1 MINQTIKILKINFE
15 KVQYKACL
23 AITGAI
29 QGTSKQRIFDEL
41 GLISLR
47 KRRWNNKL
55 IFFYKIVN
63 GLLPDNVQSYKVVPS
78 QDNYPLRSVS
88 TGQLKSL
95 PSRSE
100 SFKKALFLIVLMNG
114 IELIQKLET
123 QNLCINLKYQL
134 KLKNLKILYI
144 MSMIPLE

>member
-23 AITGAI
+23 AITGTI
-29 QGTSKQRIFDEL
+29 QGTSKRRIFDEL

-47 KRRWNNKL
+47 KRRWYKKL

-63 GLLPDNVQSYKVVPS
+63 GLLPDNLQSYKDLPS

-88 TGQLKSL
+88 TRQLKSL
-95 PSRSE
+95 LSRSE
-100 SFKKALFLIVLMNG
+100 SFKKAFFLIVLMNE

-123 QNLCINLKYQL
+123 QNLCMNLKYQL
-134 KLKNLKILYI
+134 KFKNFKILYI
-144 MSMIPLE
+144 MPMIPLE

>member
-15 KVQYKACL
+15 NVQYKACL
-23 AITGAI
+23 AITGTI
-29 QGTSKQRIFDEL
+29 QGTPKRRIFDEL

-47 KRRWNNKL
+47 KRRWYKKL

-63 GLLPDNVQSYKVVPS
+63 GLLPDNLQSYKEVPS

-88 TGQLKSL
+88 TRQLKSL
-95 PSRSE
+95 LSRSE
-100 SFKKALFLIVLMNG
+100 SFKKAFFLIVLMNE

-123 QNLCINLKYQL
+123 QNLCMNLKYQL
-134 KLKNLKILYI
+134 KFKNFKILYI
-144 MSMIPLE
+144 MPMIPLE

>member
-1 MINQTIKILKINFE
+1 MINQTIKILKRNFE

-114 IELIQKLET
+114 IELIQKLER

-134 KLKNLKILYI
+134 KLKNFKILYI
-144 MSMIPLE
+144 MSMITLE

>member
-41 GLISLR
+41 GLTSLR

-114 IELIQKLET
+114 IELIQKLER

-134 KLKNLKILYI
+134 KLKNFKILYI
-144 MSMIPLE
+144 MSMITLE

>member
-114 IELIQKLET
+114 IELIQKLER

-134 KLKNLKILYI
+134 KLKNFKILYR
-144 MSMIPLE
+144 MSMITLE

>member
-47 KRRWNNKL
+47 KKRWNNKL

-114 IELIQKLET
+114 IELIQKLER

-134 KLKNLKILYI
+134 KLKNFKILYI
-144 MSMIPLE
+144 MSMITLE

>member
-29 QGTSKQRIFDEL
+29 QGTSKQIIFDEL

-114 IELIQKLET
+114 IELIQKMER

-134 KLKNLKILYI
+134 KLKNFKILYI
-144 MSMIPLE
+144 MSMITLE

>member
-23 AITGAI
+23 AITGTI
-29 QGTSKQRIFDEL
+29 QGTSKRRIFDEL

-47 KRRWNNKL
+47 KRRWYKKL

-63 GLLPDNVQSYKVVPS
+63 GLLPDNLQSYKDVPS

-88 TGQLKSL
+88 TRQLKSL
-95 PSRSE
+95 LSRSE
-100 SFKKALFLIVLMNG
+100 SFKKAFFLIVLMNE

-123 QNLCINLKYQL
+123 QNLCMNLKYQL
-134 KLKNLKILYI
+134 KFKNFKILYI
-144 MSMIPLE
+144 MPMIPLE

>member
-23 AITGAI
+23 AITGTI

-114 IELIQKLET
+114 IELIQKLER

-134 KLKNLKILYI
+134 KLKNFKILYI
-144 MSMIPLE
+144 MSMITLE

>member
-123 QNLCINLKYQL
+123 QNLCTNLKYQL

>member
-29 QGTSKQRIFDEL
+29 QGTSKQIIFDEL

-114 IELIQKLET
+114 IELIQKLER

-134 KLKNLKILYI
+134 KLKNFKILYI
-144 MSMIPLE
+144 MSMITLE